1 MVTPSHQVL
10 ININNMGRLEN
21 TSSDYLTY
29 LNVDHYVR
37 YVECRADIQNLKNA
51 LYLAAHPL
59 DSNHTER
66 IKIALNVYNFNEMEG
81 LDPELVE
88 FFNDK
93 L

>member
-51 LYLAAHPL
+51 KHFQYVKLPL
-59 DSNHTER
+59 
-66 IKIALNVYNFNEMEG
+66 I
-81 LDPELVE
+81 
-88 FFNDK
+88 
-93 L
+93 